1 MVIAVDRM
9 KEITAPTLKEEMT
22 RIIRQ
27 KHLITQ
33 GNPEEGDDLRVS
45 EERRWWESIGSH
57 DLITGGHQTRTP
69 ISHTLPKWNRT
80 ITRGGLLHQ
89 GRTAPPMIIIFHVV
103 VLQHV
108 DPTAK
113 EAHTSIP
120 TLQITSHHPQG
131 IFTTTQLTGGQTRH
145 PPPVVLSGAIKG
157 SRHLGIRI
165 TEIVTLVTVPEKG
178 TMSTQDMAWS
188 AGMRMED
195 SLIHT
200 MENTGPLV
208 PRGAQERCMG
218 EA

>member
-1 MVIAVDRM
+1 MVMAVDRM
-9 KEITAPTLKEEMT
+9 KEITALTPKEEMT
-22 RIIRQ
+22 RITRR

-33 GNPEEGDDLRVS
+33 GNPEEGDGIRVS
-45 EERRWWESIGSH
+45 GECRWWESIGSH

-69 ISHTLPKWNRT
+69 ISHTIPKWNRT
-80 ITRGGLLHQ
+80 TTRGGLLHQ
-89 GRTAPPMIIIFHVV
+89 GTTAPPTIIIFHV
-103 VLQHV
+103 
-108 DPTAK
+108 DPTAT

-120 TLQITSHHPQG
+120 TPQITSHHPQD
-131 IFTTTQLTGGQTRH
+131 IITTTQLTGGQTRH

-165 TEIVTLVTVPEKG
+165 TEIATLVTVPEKG

-188 AGMRMED
+188 AGMRLED